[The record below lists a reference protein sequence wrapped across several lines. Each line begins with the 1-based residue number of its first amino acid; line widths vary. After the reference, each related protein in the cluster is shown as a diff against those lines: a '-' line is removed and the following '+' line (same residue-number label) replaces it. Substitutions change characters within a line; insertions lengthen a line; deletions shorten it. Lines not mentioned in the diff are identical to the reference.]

1 MLLLNLA
8 PVDPASDR
16 RSCVQMP
23 AGPIVCVCVYEV
35 YIILLLYIPFF
46 YIDFLARMGVWN
58 LDGVVWHRDLLPF
71 VLQEKTIHDTL
82 VMIVVDLSQPWN
94 VLESLE
100 RWTEVVS
107 KHVNSLKI
115 SEKQRKAM
123 EEKSK

>member
-1 MLLLNLA
+1 
-8 PVDPASDR
+8 
-16 RSCVQMP
+16 MP
-23 AGPIVCVCVYEV
+23 AGPDCVCVCLCVCVCVCYNIFHSV
-35 YIILLLYIPFF
+35 

-71 VLQEKTIHDTL
+71 VLQEKTVDDTI

-100 RWTEVVS
+100 RWTGVVS